1 MEQHPVTDEA
11 VHRQAGHISNRSL
24 HNRAGARSQAVLIA
38 LAAVSEVAIPAV
50 AEAVIV
56 AAVDK
61 SDARQF
67 RNER

>member
-1 MEQHPVTDEA
+1 MEQHPATDVA
-11 VHRQAGHISNRSL
+11 ALRQAGHISNRSH

-38 LAAVSEVAIPAV
+38 PAAVLEVAIPAV

-61 SDARQF
+61 SDTQQF